1 MIVIKLV
8 VIAAFLALWIAGLV
22 LVVATIVDS
31 VKSFKK

>member
-8 VIAAFLALWIAGLV
+8 AIAAFLALWITGLI
-22 LVVATIVDS
+22 LAVATIVDS